1 MEIRDQLFRLVRI
14 QEIAQET
21 RAARALVD
29 GAPARI
35 EQIESHFRERNAEY
49 VAVKQRFDALEE
61 DQGLQEAVL
70 SVFHA
75 VAMTFL
81 STPCVKL
88 VENHNG
94 KGSFQMAT
102 PSPG

>member
-35 EQIESHFRERNAEY
+35 EQIEGHFRERNAEY
-49 VAVKQRFDALEE
+49 VAVKQRFDAWVVM
-61 DQGLQEAVL
+61 EAP
-70 SVFHA
+70 SGHA
-75 VAMTFL
+75 F
-81 STPCVKL
+81 CV
-88 VENHNG
+88 VPAQRSDFEPH
-94 KGSFQMAT
+94 AT
-102 PSPG
+102 LWGELGRDD